1 MTWITAALVVA
12 AALGLVNII
21 DSHLITKRMPT
32 LWAYLLPVSIIHIV
46 YGLIFL
52 NLYHLPSGVPAFPW
66 FVAIA
71 AAVTRTIAVLLML
84 YAMRTEEVSRVIP
97 VVNTYPVFV
106 AILAVPVLGE
116 ALNYLQWLA
125 ILMTVTGAVLIS
137 MRWQGQ
143 GRGTRLRKTV
153 ILLLASSL
161 LFGVSNTATKYALDY
176 FTFWN
181 MYSISDLCYG
191 TAFFLISARPSFL
204 RELRDMKERGTA
216 LKLVAFNETLTLGGY
231 ILTFWAI
238 SRGPVALVSTI
249 MGTRPCFVFLY
260 ALALS
265 RAFPWLLDERLSRRI
280 IIMKIVSI
288 ALIVGGVAIINLVFT
303 Q

>member
-1 MTWITAALVVA
+1 MTWITASLVVA
-12 AALGLVNII
+12 AALGLVNVI

-32 LWAYLLPVSIIHIV
+32 LRAYLIPVSIIHII

-52 NLYHLPSGVPAFPW
+52 HLYPLPSGVPAFPW

-71 AAVTRTIAVLLML
+71 AAVTRTIAILLML

-125 ILMTVTGAVLIS
+125 IFMTVAGAVLIS
-137 MRWQGQ
+137 IRWQGQ
-143 GRGTRLRKTV
+143 GRGARLRKTF

-176 FTFWN
+176 FSFWN
-181 MYSISDLCYG
+181 MYSISDICYG
-191 TAFFLISARPSFL
+191 TAFFLIAARPSVL

-231 ILTFWAI
+231 ILSFWAI
-238 SRGPVALVSTI
+238 SMGPVSLVSTI

-280 IIMKIVSI
+280 LILKIVSI
-288 ALIVGGVAIINLVFT
+288 ALIVGGVAIINLVVT
-303 Q
+303 

>member
-52 NLYHLPSGVPAFPW
+52 NLYHLPGGVPAFPW

-137 MRWQGQ
+137 MRSQ
-143 GRGTRLRKTV
+143 GRGRGARLGKTV

-288 ALIVGGVAIINLVFT
+288 ALIVGGVAIINLVAT
-303 Q
+303 

>member
-12 AALGLVNII
+12 ATLGLVNVI
-21 DSHLITKRMPT
+21 DSHLITKRMPN

-52 NLYHLPSGVPAFPW
+52 NIYHLPAGVSAFPW
-66 FVAIA
+66 FVLIA
-71 AAVTRTIAVLLML
+71 AAVTRAIAILLML

-125 ILMTVTGAVLIS
+125 IFMTVAGAVLIS
-137 MRWQGQ
+137 VRWKEQGH
-143 GRGTRLRKTV
+143 RASLRKTF
-153 ILLLASSL
+153 ILLLGSSL
-161 LFGVSNTATKYALDY
+161 LFGVSNIASKYALD
-176 FTFWN
+176 FFSFWN
-181 MYSISDLCYG
+181 MYSVSDLCYG
-191 TAFFLISARPSFL
+191 TAFFLLSARPSFF
-204 RELRDMKERGTA
+204 RELREMKERGTA

-231 ILTFWAI
+231 ILSFWAI
-238 SRGPVALVSTI
+238 SKGPVALVSTI

-265 RAFPWLLDERLSRRI
+265 QAFPWLLDERLSRRI
-280 IIMKIVSI
+280 IILKIVAI
-288 ALIVGGVAIINLVFT
+288 VLIVGGVAIINLVVT
-303 Q
+303 

>member
-12 AALGLVNII
+12 AVLGLVNII

-52 NLYHLPSGVPAFPW
+52 NLYHLPGGVPAFPW

-71 AAVTRTIAVLLML
+71 AAVTRTIAILLML

-125 ILMTVTGAVLIS
+125 ILMTVAGAVLIS
-137 MRWQGQ
+137 MRSQ
-143 GRGTRLRKTV
+143 GRGRGARLRKTV

-161 LFGVSNTATKYALDY
+161 LFGVSNTATKYALDH

-231 ILTFWAI
+231 ILSFWAI

-249 MGTRPCFVFLY
+249 MGTRPFFVFLY

-265 RAFPWLLDERLSRRI
+265 RAFPWLLDEHLSRRTI
-280 IIMKIVSI
+280 IIKIVSI
-288 ALIVGGVAIINLVFT
+288 ALIVGGVAIINLVVT
-303 Q
+303 

>member
-1 MTWITAALVVA
+1 MTWITASLVVA

-52 NLYHLPSGVPAFPW
+52 NLYHLPGGVPAFPW
-66 FVAIA
+66 FVAIG

-116 ALNYLQWLA
+116 VLNYLQWLA
-125 ILMTVTGAVLIS
+125 IFMTVAGAVLIS

-265 RAFPWLLDERLSRRI
+265 RTFPWLLDERLSRRI
-280 IIMKIVSI
+280 IILKIVSI
-288 ALIVGGVAIINLVFT
+288 ALIVGGVAIINLVAT
-303 Q
+303 

>member
-137 MRWQGQ
+137 MRSQ
-143 GRGTRLRKTV
+143 GRGRGARLGKTV

-204 RELRDMKERGTA
+204 RKLRDMKERGTA

-288 ALIVGGVAIINLVFT
+288 ALIVGGVAIINLVAT
-303 Q
+303 

>member
-12 AALGLVNII
+12 AALGLVNIV

-52 NLYHLPSGVPAFPW
+52 NLYHLPGGVPAFPW

-137 MRWQGQ
+137 MRSQ
-143 GRGTRLRKTV
+143 GRGRGARLGKTV

-288 ALIVGGVAIINLVFT
+288 ALIVGGVAIINLVAT
-303 Q
+303 

>member
-137 MRWQGQ
+137 MRSQ
-143 GRGTRLRKTV
+143 GRGRGARLGKTV

-288 ALIVGGVAIINLVFT
+288 ALIVGGVAIINLVAT
-303 Q
+303 